1 MLLMVEK
8 GIKSG
13 IHYGIHR
20 YAKASN
26 NYTKNYDKNK
36 ESSYLTY
43 WGGDILYGCAMPQKL
58 PIGGFKWFE
67 NTSQFIEDFIKNCNQ
82 DNNKDIYLKL
92 KFTILKN

>member
-1 MLLMVEK
+1 MLLMVER

-13 IHYGIHR
+13 ILYGIHR
-20 YAKASN
+20 YVKAN
-26 NYTKNYDKNK
+26 NKYTKNYDKNK
-36 ESSYLTY
+36 GSYLTC

-67 NTSQFIEDFIKNCNQ
+67 NTSQFNEDFIKTCNQ

-92 KFTILKN
+92 KFIILKN